1 MKKNFKALKN
11 HFRGVKYTCIQL
23 KGLLPVFRFVI
34 AGDSF
39 SPNIYSLTNTTNIK
53 INTDDMTKLVVD
65 TVSSRIGYRIDMSLQ
80 KKPRLN
86 GATKFF
92 LNSTNSNNKPIK
104 LIALMEMDIIFEV
117 FLPRFDVLS
126 AVFSSAS

>member
-39 SPNIYSLTNTTNIK
+39 SPNIYSPTNTTNIK
-53 INTDDMTKLVVD
+53 INTEDITRLVVD
-65 TVSSRIGYRIDMSLQ
+65 TVSSRTGYLIDTSLQ

-86 GATKFF
+86 GVTAFF
-92 LNSTNSNNKPIK
+92 LKSTNSKIKTIK
-104 LIALMEMDIIFEV
+104 LMALIEMESIFEAFV
-117 FLPRFDVLS
+117 SRFDLLRVVVPTTS
-126 AVFSSAS
+126 